1 MTSNFIIEIVFPA
14 HSLCVVFFPPT
25 LLLVLSIHPSITY
38 LDPGVYFQKED
49 LLYPSFYSWQ
59 LSSDRPERKCRP
71 EKVYMST
78 AILYF
83 DTSL

>member
-14 HSLCVVFFPPT
+14 HSLCVVFFFPNIA
-25 LLLVLSIHPSITY
+25 VGFIHPSITY